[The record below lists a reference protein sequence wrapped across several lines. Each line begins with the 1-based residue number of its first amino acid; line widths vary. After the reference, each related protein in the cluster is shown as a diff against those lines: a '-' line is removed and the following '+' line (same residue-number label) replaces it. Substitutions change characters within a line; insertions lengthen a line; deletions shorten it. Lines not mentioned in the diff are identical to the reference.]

1 MRVTGIIAECNPLHE
16 GHRYLI
22 KEARE
27 KTCADYIVIVL
38 SGDYVQ
44 RGAPSILSRE
54 VRTEALLSAGA
65 DLVVELPLYASC
77 SGADYFARGAVALME
92 NLGVV
97 TDLAFGSEGSG
108 RDSPSRRRELSP
120 WRALIFP
127 PPPMICWEQ
136 NT

>member
-27 KTCADYIVIVL
+27 KTCADYIVIAL

-54 VRTEALLSAGA
+54 ACTRHAPARTI
-65 DLVVELPLYASC
+65 LP
-77 SGADYFARGAVALME
+77 G
-92 NLGVV
+92 
-97 TDLAFGSEGSG
+97 
-108 RDSPSRRRELSP
+108 
-120 WRALIFP
+120 
-127 PPPMICWEQ
+127 EQ
-136 NT
+136 WL

>member
-27 KTCADYIVIVL
+27 QTCADYIVIAL

-54 VRTEALLSAGA
+54 ARTEALLSAGA
-65 DLVVELPLYASC
+65 DLVVELPLYAAC
-77 SGADYFARGAVALME
+77 SGADR
-92 NLGVV
+92 LG
-97 TDLAFGSEGSG
+97 D
-108 RDSPSRRRELSP
+108 R
-120 WRALIFP
+120 
-127 PPPMICWEQ
+127 
-136 NT
+136 

>member
-27 KTCADYIVIVL
+27 KTCADYIVIAL

-54 VRTEALLSAGA
+54 ARTEALLSAGA
-65 DLVVELPLYASC
+65 DLVVELPLYAAC

-97 TDLAFGSEGSG
+97 TDLAFGSETGDT
-108 RDSPSRRRELSP
+108 DSLMEASRRLNDESDQ
-120 WRALIFP
+120 F
-127 PPPMICWEQ
+127 
-136 NT
+136 